1 MISLLTTIISHIRDV
16 VFVIDAKFSNM
27 VNVLPLDN
35 PIAALEET
43 PCTPLCLAFALSY
56 QQCLSSQGVLQVNLC
71 HYESKTIG
79 KVPNNRFHIMIL
91 SC

>member
-35 PIAALEET
+35 TLYALEKT
-43 PCTPLCLAFALSY
+43 PCTPCALLLPSHINNARAVKVCYVSICAFASRK
-56 QQCLSSQGVLQVNLC
+56 QFVKCQTTDFKFCL
-71 HYESKTIG
+71 
-79 KVPNNRFHIMIL
+79 
-91 SC
+91 